1 MSEIKHVKYKY
12 PLLALGVL
20 LLAGGYFSYTHLKT
34 GLFPDITFPK
44 IKVIA
49 DAGQQPVDKM
59 MTLVTVPLENI
70 IRRTEGLDYIR
81 STTSRGSCEISVFL
95 KWKADVDK
103 AKQQIES
110 LMNEIKDELPVG
122 TSLSVEKMNPSIL
135 PVMGYSLEG
144 NRSQVEL
151 RKIAQYQIKPF
162 LAAVQ
167 GVSDIVVVG
176 GRTKEYQIILK
187 PYRLTTLGITP
198 QMIQKAVVDANLLE
212 SNGYISDFNRMYLT
226 ITDNAVDNLDELK
239 DLVLVNS
246 PNRLVRLKDVA
257 DVEINEVKEYIKIN
271 ANGKDVPLIA
281 VIKQPD
287 ANLIE
292 VNTGIEEKVTQ
303 LKNILPKDV
312 KLIPFYKQADFV
324 NDSIRSIKDVLWIG
338 IALSLIVVILFLRSF
353 SASTVVLVTIPIA
366 LSLTLIMMYAFGY
379 TFNIMTLGAIAAS
392 IGLMIDDAV
401 IVVEQV
407 HKIKEDHP
415 QEPLHIVVSKAI
427 RYLFPAMV
435 GSSLST
441 TVIFVPF
448 ILMSGVAGAYF
459 KVLAF
464 TMIIALAC
472 SFFVSWLVLPILYLV
487 LPNRKIRHV
496 HHPKT
501 GWIQYI
507 IKRPIFGFGFI
518 AICFAILLIVPS
530 RLPSGFLPEMDE
542 GSIVLDFLSPAGSTL
557 EESDRMLQMVDSI
570 VKNQPE
576 VESYSRRLGTQ
587 LGFFITEPNN
597 GDYLIQ
603 LKKNRKVS
611 TETVSEELREK
622 IEGTLPQLTI
632 EFGQVIGDMLGDLM
646 SSVQPIEI
654 KVFGDDRVKIE
665 NLSKQIAD
673 VVNKV
678 EGAADVYDGITVAG
692 PDIIVK
698 PNVPLLAQCGLSPAD
713 FQFQLQTQIEGTVI
727 SKMLDKEQ
735 QVGIRMIYPN
745 ALKTT
750 VASLQ
755 KASIILPN
763 GSIKPLKSVASF
775 DIEKGVVEINRE
787 NQKMMGVITARLSY
801 RDLGSTL
808 KDIKA
813 QIAKNVTLPAGY
825 HIEYAGSYAQQ
836 QQAFKELMLILI
848 AAILLVFI
856 VILFL
861 FKNIKV
867 AISII
872 LLAVLGVAGCVL
884 GLLITGTPL
893 NVGSYTGIIMIVGI
907 IGENAIFTYLQYQ
920 EARRS
925 REHIDSIVYSI
936 ASRLRPKLMTAF
948 GTIIAIFPLA
958 LGIGTGAQLHQPLAI
973 VVISGLIFALPL
985 LLLVFPTLLKYIDA
999 KQS

>member
-1 MSEIKHVKYKY
+1 MSEIRHIKYKF

-59 MTLVTVPLENI
+59 MAMVTVPLENI

-95 KWKADVDK
+95 KWKADIDK

-110 LMNEIKDELPVG
+110 LMNQVQGELPAG

-176 GRTKEYQIILK
+176 GRTKEYQIILN

-226 ITDNAVDNLDELK
+226 ITDNAVDDLNELK
-239 DLVLVNS
+239 ELVLVNS

-257 DVEINEVKEYIKIN
+257 DIQINEVKEYIKIN

-287 ANLIE
+287 ANLID
-292 VNTGIEEKVTQ
+292 VNAGIEDKVNQ

-353 SASTVVLVTIPIA
+353 SASTVVLVTIPLA
-366 LSLTLIMMYAFGY
+366 LSLTLIVMYTFGY
-379 TFNIMTLGAIAAS
+379 TFNIMTLGAIAAA

-427 RYLFPAMV
+427 RYLLPAMI

-441 TVIFVPF
+441 TVIFIPF
-448 ILMSGVAGAYF
+448 ILMTGVAGAYF
-459 KVLAF
+459 KVLTF
-464 TMIIALAC
+464 TMIIALGC
-472 SFFVSWLVLPILYLV
+472 SFFVSWLVLPILYLI
-487 LPNRKIRHV
+487 LPNRKITHS

-501 GWIQYI
+501 KWIQHI
-507 IKRPIFGFGFI
+507 IKRPIYGFGFV
-518 AICFAILLIVPS
+518 AICVVILITVPS
-530 RLPSGFLPEMDE
+530 KLPSGFLPEMDE

-603 LKKNRKVS
+603 LKKDRKIS
-611 TETVSEELREK
+611 TEAVSEELREK
-622 IEGTLPQLTI
+622 IESTLPQLTV

-646 SSVQPIEI
+646 SSVEPIEI
-654 KVFGDDRVKIE
+654 KVFGDDRLKIE
-665 NLSKQIAD
+665 NLSKQIAE
-673 VVNKV
+673 VVEKV
-678 EGAADVYDGITVAG
+678 DGTADVYDGITVAG
-692 PDIIVK
+692 PDVIIK
-698 PNVPLLAQCGLSPAD
+698 PNVPLLAQSGLSPSD
-713 FQFQLQTQIEGTVI
+713 FQFQLQTQIEGAVI

-735 QVGIRMIYPN
+735 QVDIRMIYPD
-745 ALKTT
+745 ALKTS
-750 VASLQ
+750 VASLR
-755 KASIILPN
+755 KSSIILPN
-763 GSIKPLKSVASF
+763 GSFKPLQSVASF
-775 DIEKGVVEINRE
+775 EIEKGVVEINRE
-787 NQKMMGVITARLSY
+787 NQKMMGVITARLND

-808 KDIKA
+808 KDIKT
-813 QIAKNVTLPAGY
+813 QIASNVTLPAGY

-848 AAILLVFI
+848 AAILLVFV

-861 FKNIKV
+861 FRNIKI
-867 AISII
+867 AIAIV
-872 LLAVLGVAGCVL
+872 LLAGLGVAGCVL

-920 EARRS
+920 EARRD
-925 REHIDSIVYSI
+925 REHLGSIVYSI

-985 LLLVFPTLLKYIDA
+985 LLIVFPTMLKYI
-999 KQS
+999 KINEV

>member
-1 MSEIKHVKYKY
+1 MSQIKQIKYKY
-12 PLLALGVL
+12 PLIALAVL
-20 LLAGGYFSYTHLKT
+20 LIAGGYFSYTHLKT

-59 MTLVTVPLENI
+59 MVLVTVPLENI
-70 IRRTEGLDYIR
+70 IRRAEGIDYIR

-95 KWKADVDK
+95 KWKTDVDK
-103 AKQQIES
+103 SKQQIES

-122 TSLSVEKMNPSIL
+122 TGLSVEKMNPSIL
-135 PVMGYSLEG
+135 PVMGYSIEG
-144 NRSQVEL
+144 NRSPVEL

-162 LAAVQ
+162 LAAVP
-167 GVSDIVVVG
+167 GVSDIVVIG
-176 GRTKEYQIILK
+176 GKTKEYQVMLNQ
-187 PYRLTTLGITP
+187 YRMTTLGITP
-198 QMIQKAVVDANLLE
+198 QMIQNAVQQANLLE
-212 SNGYISDFNRMYLT
+212 SNGYISDFSRMYLT
-226 ITDNAVDNLDELK
+226 LTDNAINNLNDLK
-239 DLVLVNS
+239 ELVLINTS
-246 PNRLVRLKDVA
+246 NRLVRLKDVA
-257 DVEINEVKEYIKIN
+257 DVEINEVKEYVKIN

-287 ANLIE
+287 ANLIDI
-292 VNTGIEEKVTQ
+292 NTGVEEKVSQ
-303 LKNILPKDV
+303 LKDILPKDD
-312 KLIPFYKQADFV
+312 KLGPYYKQADFV
-324 NDSIRSIKDVLWIG
+324 NDSIKSIKDVLWIG
-338 IALSLIVVILFLRSF
+338 ILLSLIVVIIFLRSF
-353 SASTVVLVTIPIA
+353 SASTVVLITIPLT
-366 LSLTLIMMYAFGY
+366 LSLTMIVMYAFGY
-379 TFNIMTLGAIAAS
+379 TFNIMTLGAIAAA

-407 HKIKEDHP
+407 HKIKEDNP
-415 QEPLHIVVSKAI
+415 NESLPAVISKAI

-448 ILMSGVAGAYF
+448 ILMTGVAGAYF

-464 TMIIALAC
+464 TMIIALVC

-487 LPNRKIRHV
+487 LPNKKITHY
-496 HHPKT
+496 HPPKT

-507 IKRPIFGFGFI
+507 IKRPVIGFGFI
-518 AICFAILLIVPS
+518 AVCIAILLAVPS
-530 RLPSGFLPEMDE
+530 KLPSGFLPEMDE
-542 GSIVLDFLSPAGSTL
+542 GSIILDFLSPAGSTL
-557 EESDRMLQMVDSI
+557 EESDRMLQQVDTI
-570 VKNQPE
+570 VQNQPE

-603 LKKNRKVS
+603 LKKNRTLS
-611 TETVSEELREK
+611 TDGVSEELREK
-622 IEGTLPQLTI
+622 IERTLPQLTV

-654 KVFGDDRVKIE
+654 KVFGDDRVTIE
-665 NLSKQIAD
+665 NLSKQITD

-678 EGAADVYDGITVAG
+678 EGTADVYDGITVAG
-692 PDIIVK
+692 PDIIIN
-698 PNVPLLAQCGLSPAD
+698 PNVPLLAQYGISPAD
-713 FQFQLQTQIEGTVI
+713 FQFQMKTQIEGSVI

-735 QVGIRMIYPN
+735 QVDIRMVYPN

-750 VASLQ
+750 VSSLEN
-755 KASIILPN
+755 ANIILPN
-763 GSIKPLKSVASF
+763 GSLKPLKSVADF
-775 DIEKGVVEINRE
+775 KIEKGVVEINRE
-787 NQKMMGVITARLSY
+787 NQKMMGVITARLSN

-808 KDIKA
+808 KDIRS
-813 QIAKNVTLPAGY
+813 QVNKNVNLPAGY

-861 FKNIKV
+861 FRNVKV

-872 LLAVLGVAGCVL
+872 ILAVLGVAGCML
-884 GLLITGTPL
+884 GLLVTGTPL

-907 IGENAIFTYLQYQ
+907 IGENAIFTYLQYI
-920 EARRS
+920 EARKD
-925 REHIDSIVYSI
+925 REHLDSIVYSI
-936 ASRLRPKLMTAF
+936 AHRLRPKLMTAL
-948 GTIIAIFPLA
+948 GTIIAILPLA

-985 LLLVFPTLLKYIDA
+985 LLVVFPTMLKYIKVRQD
-999 KQS
+999 

>member
-1 MSEIKHVKYKY
+1 MSEIKHIKYKY

-59 MTLVTVPLENI
+59 MALVTVPLENI
-70 IRRTEGLDYIR
+70 IRRAEGIDYIR

-103 AKQQIES
+103 SKQQIES
-110 LMNEIKDELPVG
+110 LMNEIKDELPTG

-144 NRSQVEL
+144 NRSPVEL
-151 RKIAQYQIKPF
+151 RKIAQYQVKPF
-162 LAAVQ
+162 LAAVS
-167 GVSDIVVVG
+167 GVSDIAVVG
-176 GRTKEYQIILK
+176 GKTKEYQIILD
-187 PYRLTTLGITP
+187 PYRMTTLGINP
-198 QMIQKAVVDANLLE
+198 QMIENAVKQANLLE

-226 ITDNAVDNLDELK
+226 LTDNAIEGLNDLK
-239 DLVLVNS
+239 ELVLINS
-246 PNRLVRLKDVA
+246 SNRLVRLKDVA
-257 DVEINEVKEYIKIN
+257 NIEINEVKEYIKIN

-287 ANLIE
+287 ANLIDI
-292 VNTGIEEKVTQ
+292 NTGIEEKVAQ

-312 KLIPFYKQADFV
+312 KLVPFYKQADFV
-324 NDSIRSIKDVLWIG
+324 YDSIRSIKDVLWIG
-338 IALSLIVVILFLRSF
+338 ILLSLVVVIVFLRSF
-353 SASTVVLVTIPIA
+353 SASTVVLVTIPLA
-366 LSLTLIMMYAFGY
+366 LSLTLIVMYAFGY

-415 QEPLHIVVSKAI
+415 NEKLHIVVSKAI
-427 RYLFPAMV
+427 RYLLPAMI

-448 ILMSGVAGAYF
+448 ILMTGVAGAYF

-464 TMIIALAC
+464 TMIIALGC

-487 LPNRKIRHV
+487 LPNGKIKHT
-496 HHPKT
+496 HSPKT

-518 AICFAILLIVPS
+518 AVCVVILLIVPS
-530 RLPSGFLPEMDE
+530 KLPSGFLPEMDE
-542 GSIVLDFLSPAGSTL
+542 GSIVLDFLSPSGSTL
-557 EESDRMLQMVDSI
+557 EESDRILQQVDTI
-570 VKNQPE
+570 VQNQPE

-603 LKKNRKVS
+603 LKKDRKLS
-611 TETVSEELREK
+611 TEAVSEELREK
-622 IEGTLPQLTI
+622 IERTVPKLTV

-646 SSVQPIEI
+646 SSVEPIEI
-654 KVFGDDRVKIE
+654 KVFGDDRVTIE
-665 NLSKQIAD
+665 RLSKEIAALL
-673 VVNKV
+673 NKV
-678 EGAADVYDGITVAG
+678 DGTADVYDGITVAG
-692 PDIIVK
+692 PDVIIN
-698 PNVPLLAQCGLSPAD
+698 PNVPLLAQYGLTPTD
-713 FQFQLQTQIEGTVI
+713 FQFQLNTQIEGSVI

-735 QVGIRMIYPN
+735 QVNIRMIYPN

-750 VASLQ
+750 VGSLEN
-755 KASIILPN
+755 ANIILPN
-763 GSIKPLKSVASF
+763 GSLKPLKSVATF
-775 DIEKGVVEINRE
+775 RIEKGVVEINRE
-787 NQKMMGVITARLSY
+787 NQKMMGVITARLSN

-808 KDIKA
+808 KDIQT
-813 QIAKNVTLPAGY
+813 QIGKNINLPSGY

-848 AAILLVFI
+848 SALLLVFI

-861 FKNIKV
+861 FRNIKV

-872 LLAVLGVAGCVL
+872 ILAILGVAGCVL
-884 GLLITGTPL
+884 GLLVTGTPL

-907 IGENAIFTYLQYQ
+907 IGENAIFTYLQYI
-920 EARRS
+920 EARRDK
-925 REHIDSIVYSI
+925 EHIDSIVYSI

-948 GTIIAIFPLA
+948 GTIIAILPLA

-985 LLLVFPTLLKYIDA
+985 LLVVFPTMLKYIKI
-999 KQS
+999 KQE